1 MSDTET
7 RSQSRKVLSSITL
20 KLPNGRESKLSNG
33 KESKNE
39 PKGYVNAIDFMIK
52 EIHEQKL
59 TVSETQALAF
69 LGNLEDQEM
78 KKRLL
83 DQVKT
88 YTISAVADLEL
99 VRRSQGVMLS
109 TRNFAPARVVNIDPD
124 LSIYYYNQNNNDYL
138 ESLIAVLSELFGL
151 TTQIEYS
158 SDDISPK
165 TPENSKHLFVEKR
178 DELVSTPES
187 MNLQL
192 PERDPRD
199 SDVTSWNDV
208 VIHVVKSLIELNPD
222 YFSDD
227 DHKRRLNLKKSG
239 RGKKYPLIFAAG
251 NVSDEEL
258 SRMRNTVRF
267 EVPVESGS
275 KKITAGFVRSSTQK
289 EALNLIVEIVNY
301 CKDCLNQGMF
311 TLKVTCDNAV
321 YKITQNSQDGNW
333 TCQWDW
339 DPRRRDPE
347 DLTNWEEF
355 QLENNGISATKSED
369 NAVNCEKTNAFEEI
383 TVENLITAIK
393 NEKLYFPNKEILCTR
408 IHSAIKEKHL
418 ILVGPPGTGK
428 SKLAKAI
435 CRCYHVPGYLGDPE
449 SHPEQDISVDEADYF
464 IMRTASSDWSTY
476 ETIGSYVLKENVDGN
491 GTELVF
497 KQGMFLD
504 CFKCNDQADSD
515 AGGSKNVWLIIDEI
529 NRADIDKA
537 FGVMFSVLAG
547 DSVVLP
553 FQLQSKVGSKDIV
566 LQYGE
571 PDDKNDIDLDATYC
585 MPEDW
590 RIIGTMNVFDKNT
603 LYDLSYAFMRRF
615 AFIYVDVPDPNNDA
629 DAITEFTEYLK
640 CWFDEEDPNP
650 ELKDWTVH
658 LWKAVSSVR
667 KIGPAIIYDI
677 YSYLRDTGRTEGT
690 WSSESADL
698 SGAIMLYIV
707 PQLEGLDEERLR
719 RFLEAIKD
727 DKILSSAHKEV
738 KSYLNDLRLVI
749 DD

>member
-7 RSQSRKVLSSITL
+7 TSQSRKLLSSITL
-20 KLPNGRESKLSNG
+20 KLPNG
-33 KESKNE
+33 KESKDGSN
-39 PKGYVNAIDFMIK
+39 GYVNAIDFMIK
-52 EIHEQKL
+52 EIHRQKL

-69 LGNLEDQEM
+69 LGNLEDQKR

-88 YTISAVADLEL
+88 YTISAVADLKL

-109 TRNFAPARVVNIDPD
+109 TRYFVPASVVNIDPD

-138 ESLIAVLSELFGL
+138 ESLIAVLSDLFGL

-158 SDDISPK
+158 SGDISPK

-208 VIHVVKSLIELNPD
+208 VTHVVKSLIELNPD

-227 DHKRRLNLKKSG
+227 DRKIRINLKKSE
-239 RGKKYPLIFAAG
+239 RSKKYPLIFAAG

-347 DLTNWEEF
+347 DLTNWEDF

-393 NEKLYFPNKEILCTR
+393 REGLYFPNKEILCTR

-515 AGGSKNVWLIIDEI
+515 AGGSKNVWLII
-529 NRADIDKA
+529 
-537 FGVMFSVLAG
+537 VLAG

-615 AFIYVDVPDPNNDA
+615 AFIYVDVPDPNKDA
-629 DAITEFTEYLK
+629 DAITKYLK
-640 CWFDEEDPNP
+640 CWFDEEDSNP
-650 ELKDWTVH
+650 ELKDCTVN

-690 WSSESADL
+690 WSSKSADL

-719 RFLEAIKD
+719 RFLEAIND
-727 DKILSSAHKEV
+727 DKILSRWDLQEV